1 MKCAAYF
8 IGVDPIPMEQNT
20 QKNFTTVVINMLH
33 KTILDD
39 IANNMKTTIDISDS
53 LLQEAKKLSAQR
65 QITLRSLVEQ
75 GLREIISRQKS
86 DQKFKLRKA
95 SFKGNS
101 LQDEFRGESWQ
112 KIRTAAYEG
121 RGG

>member
-1 MKCAAYF
+1 MIK
-8 IGVDPIPMEQNT
+8 
-20 QKNFTTVVINMLH
+20 NMLH
-33 KTILDD
+33 KTIFND
-39 IANNMKTTIDISDS
+39 IVSSMKTTIDISDS
-53 LLQEAKKLSAQR
+53 LLREAKKLSAKR

-95 SFKGNS
+95 SFRGNG
-101 LQDEFRGESWQ
+101 LQNEFRGESWQ

-121 RGG
+121 HGG